1 MTRLK
6 LLFASYVG
14 VLFALFFYSF
24 TQVDLSLTLSRLSI
38 YQTLEKS
45 FQYLGFYQ
53 RPLSALIF
61 SVIFLLLFVFYGIF
75 LYLSK
80 KGKMQI
86 KHFKIL
92 IFLTFAILVFSY
104 NAFSYDL
111 FNYIFDAKIVTY
123 YQQNPY
129 LHKALDFPNDPMLSF
144 MRWTHRLYPYGP
156 SWLLLTVPLSFIGM
170 NIFLPTFFMFK
181 LLMGFSFLGSC
192 YLIYKISESLFPESK
207 LFNLSFWA
215 FNPLVITEFLV
226 SAHNDIPMIFFML
239 LSVYLFLQK
248 RRAWSLLS
256 YLFSVGI
263 KFSTGVLIPLVF
275 LLIFLEKTKRKIDWE
290 KIFLFAVVLSL
301 ITIPL
306 AAFRTTFQPWYII
319 FPLSLATFI
328 SKKFYV
334 FVPFF
339 TVSVFG
345 VLMYLPYVFMTD
357 YAKPYP
363 VIIQNIEIAGAF
375 SIVALT
381 AIFFVKIK
389 LLSKH

>member
-1 MTRLK
+1 MKRLK

-14 VLFALFFYSF
+14 ILMVLFSYSF

-45 FQYLGFYQ
+45 FQYVGFYQ

-61 SVIFLLLFVFYGIF
+61 SVLFSLLFVFYGIF

-80 KGKMQI
+80 KGKVQI

-92 IFLTFAILVFSY
+92 IFLTFIILVFSY

-111 FNYIFDAKIVTY
+111 FNYIFDAKILTHY
-123 YQQNPY
+123 AQNPY
-129 LHKALDFPNDPMLSF
+129 LHKASDFAGDPMLNF
-144 MRWTHRLYPYGP
+144 MRWTHRDYPYGP

-192 YLIYKISESLFPESK
+192 YLVYKISEILFPEKK
-207 LFNLSFWA
+207 LFNLVFWA
-215 FNPLVITEFLV
+215 FNPLVIVESLV
-226 SAHNDIPMIFFML
+226 SAHNDIPMVFFIL

-248 RRAWSLLS
+248 KKALSFLS

-290 KIFLFAVVLSL
+290 KILLFAVCLSL
-301 ITIPL
+301 VTIPL
-306 AAFRTTFQPWYII
+306 AVFRTTFQPWYII

-328 SKKFYV
+328 SKKIYIFI
-334 FVPFF
+334 PFF
-339 TVSVFG
+339 TASVFG
-345 VLMYLPYVFMTD
+345 VLIYVPYVYMTD
-357 YAKPYP
+357 YAKSYP
-363 VIIQNIEIAGAF
+363 AIIQNIEIAGVF

-381 AIFFVKIK
+381 AIFFIKIK